1 MIQQSQ
7 RREWRRRRRRRN
19 NIRVL
24 LKILILILLLSG
36 IVYGGKKLY
45 DIYNTNSSKGNSTSK
60 KSNTTGSANET
71 GKAKNPDETEESQQ
85 PKPTDIA
92 NNPDATGK
100 PNSSDKV
107 DGADNPGTSDMSG
120 EGNKPGSTDK
130 SDEGNK
136 AGTTNQSDEGNKTGS
151 TGKSDEGNKAGT
163 TNQSDERNKT
173 DQSTGAK
180 ASDNQK
186 GNGNSAKADDSYFD
200 DAVFIG
206 DSRTEGFGMYSG
218 LKNTTVYSEKG
229 VMVDNILKDKV
240 VKMNGTKVTVID
252 ALKSK
257 SFGKVYIMLGVN
269 ELGWPY
275 DDVFIDHYRDVI
287 DAIKD
292 VQPNAEICI
301 QSIIHVSKEKDK
313 NPPTYINNKII
324 SKRNKLIKK
333 MAEEENVI
341 YLDLNPAL
349 TDSSGYLFS
358 EASTDGVHLNQKYC
372 LVWKDYLLEHT
383 LN

>member
-1 MIQQSQ
+1 MVQQSQ

-19 NIRVL
+19 NLRVL
-24 LKILILILLLSG
+24 LKILILILLLCS

-45 DIYNTNSSKGNSTSK
+45 NIYNTNSSKGNSTSK

-136 AGTTNQSDEGNKTGS
+136 AGTTNQSDKG
-151 TGKSDEGNKAGT
+151 
-163 TNQSDERNKT
+163 NKT

-180 ASDNQK
+180 DSDNQK

-313 NPPTYINNKII
+313 NPPTYISNKTINR
-324 SKRNKLIKK
+324 RNELIKK
-333 MAEEENVI
+333 MAEEENVN
-341 YLDLNPAL
+341 YLDLNPVL
-349 TDSSGYLFS
+349 TDRSGYLFP
-358 EASTDGVHLNQKYC
+358 EASTDGIHLNQKYC

-383 LN
+383 LD